1 MKINVK
7 AKDCV
12 VITIGDWEVYIDN
25 STNERII
32 TETLTSKSYTD
43 CCMGKKLNEEL
54 NKKQEKKND

>member
-1 MKINVK
+1 MKINVI

-32 TETLTSKSYTD
+32 TETLTSKSQTEY
-43 CCMGKKLNEEL
+43 CMGKKLN
-54 NKKQEKKND
+54 NKQEKKNG

>member
-7 AKDCV
+7 TEDCV
-12 VITIGDWEVYIDN
+12 VITIGDWQVYLDN

-43 CCMGKKLNEEL
+43 YCMGKKLNEES
-54 NKKQEKKND
+54 NKT